1 MRREWIYDKGKYAV
15 FKEDDGYVA
24 FDKTGAI
31 GDTDLTRLGNKVD
44 VLSGVWK
51 PTLREWDAMNFATGE
66 LKCPRCGSSFHS
78 VLTSKNRV
86 GLRGWCESCERDF
99 TIIEE
104 GSYQTGLDDRLDDK
118 KIHEEEEE

>member
-15 FKEDDGYVA
+15 FKEDDRFVA
-24 FDKTGAI
+24 FDMKGAI
-31 GDTDLTRLGNKVD
+31 EDTDLTRLGNKVD
-44 VLSGVWK
+44 VLCGVLKTK
-51 PTLREWDAMNFATGE
+51 PREWDMFNFATGE

-78 VLTSKNRV
+78 ALTSKNRV

-104 GSYQTGLDDRLDDK
+104 GSYQTGLDDRLNDK

>member
-44 VLSGVWK
+44 VLSGVYKTK
-51 PTLREWDAMNFATGE
+51 PREWDMFNFATGE
-66 LKCPRCGSSFHS
+66 LKCPRCGASFHS
-78 VLTSKNRV
+78 ALTTRNRA

-104 GSYQTGLDDRLDDK
+104 GSFQTGLDDRLNDK
-118 KIHEEEEE
+118 KTHEEEEV

>member
-1 MRREWIYDKGKYAV
+1 MRREWIYDQGKYAV

-31 GDTDLTRLGNKVD
+31 GDTDLTRLGNKVHL
-44 VLSGVWK
+44 LSDVWK
-51 PTLREWDAMNFATGE
+51 PTPREWDGMNFATGE
-66 LKCPRCGSSFHS
+66 LKCPRCGASFHS
-78 VLTSKNRV
+78 ALTSRNRV

-104 GSYQTGLDDRLDDK
+104 GSFQTGLDNRLNDK
-118 KIHEEEEE
+118 SVCEDEEE